1 MKFLDQGLRV
11 RLGGMGRV
19 RCEPGWHL
27 GPDWAPRLTD
37 YDLWFVWAGRGRM
50 HVEGSGV
57 DLGPGSVIWM
67 RPGRRYEATQDPGD
81 RLTVNYVHFE
91 LQDPQSGR
99 PSVRRIPPVE
109 VMRTR
114 QVDLVDA
121 MLRRVMALVNEP
133 GGRPVAESL
142 FGALLA
148 GLVHEELSEENS
160 VRLAGIEKHHR
171 EVVQKAAS
179 RIRESP
185 GDAPPVA
192 DLARAA
198 GYNADHFSRIFT
210 KAMGKGPQDYIIQA
224 KMERARQLLAESS
237 LSVGMIAE
245 ALGFRDIYFFSRQ
258 FHQQTGSTPTAYRKS
273 LDSSTT
279 RTKTRRQR
287 PD

>member
-1 MKFLDQGLRV
+1 M
-11 RLGGMGRV
+11 

-27 GPDWAPRLTD
+27 GPDWAPRLRD
-37 YDLWFVWAGRGRM
+37 YDLWFVWSGRGRM
-50 HVEGSGV
+50 VVEGRGV

-67 RPGRRYEATQDPGD
+67 RPGRQYEATQDPAA

-91 LQDPQSGR
+91 LMDPRSGK
-99 PSVRRIPPVE
+99 PTARRIPPVE

-114 QVDLVDA
+114 QVDLMDG
-121 MLRRVMALVNEP
+121 MIRRVTALAHEP

-142 FGALLA
+142 FGAMLA
-148 GLVHEELSEENS
+148 GLVHEQQSAGS
-160 VRLAGIEKHHR
+160 RDRVAGIEKHHR
-171 EVVQKAAS
+171 DVALQAAS

-210 KAMGKGPQDYIIQA
+210 KAMGEGPQEYIIHA

-273 LDSSTT
+273 LDPSVG
-279 RTKTRRQR
+279 RTKTRGRMTL
-287 PD
+287 